1 MMITFKTVSPLTLLL
16 ACAIAAAAQTTPS
29 APVSYSSVSQLNM
42 MLTGLEQVSQSTQ
55 ADLARVR
62 IDKWK
67 TDSSNKRQAQDD
79 VQSIQRNLQYALPE
93 MMTQLRNSPED
104 LAATFKL
111 YRNLDALY
119 DVFGAVVESAGAFGS
134 KDDFQALQ
142 NDLSKLQGSRK
153 SFADRMETLAGSKEM
168 ELGRLRTE
176 LKQAQAAPPPPPKK
190 VIVDDTEP
198 KKAPVKKKSKAK
210 ASTPPKPSSTSTTPP
225 PKPQ

>member
-1 MMITFKTVSPLTLLL
+1 MTITLKTVSLTVLL
-16 ACAIAAAAQTTPS
+16 AAAIAAAQTIPS

-42 MLTGLEQVSQSTQ
+42 MLSELDQASQSTQ

-67 TDSSNKRQAQDD
+67 TDSSNKQQVQAD

-93 MMTQLRNSPED
+93 MMTQLRNSPEN
-104 LAATFKL
+104 LADTFKL

-134 KDDFQALQ
+134 KDDFRALQ
-142 NDLSKLQGSRK
+142 NDLSKLQASRK
-153 SFADRMETLAGSKEM
+153 SFADRMENLSSSKEA
-168 ELGRLRTE
+168 ELGRLRSQLQTA
-176 LKQAQAAPPPPPKK
+176 LAAAPQPPPKK

-198 KKAPVKKKSKAK
+198 KKAPLKKKSKAK
-210 ASTPPKPSSTSTTPP
+210 AGTTTKPSTSTSQP

>member
-1 MMITFKTVSPLTLLL
+1 MTITLKTVSLIALL
-16 ACAIAAAAQTTPS
+16 AAAVAAGAQTIAS

-42 MLTGLEQVSQSTQ
+42 MLSELDQASQSTQ

-67 TDSSNKRQAQDD
+67 TDSSNKQQVQAD

-93 MMTQLRNSPED
+93 MMTQLRGSPEN
-104 LAATFKL
+104 LADTFKL

-119 DVFGAVVESAGAFGS
+119 DVFGAVVESAGAFGP

-142 NDLSKLQGSRK
+142 NDLSKLQSVRK
-153 SFADRMETLAGSKEM
+153 SFADRMENLASSKET

-176 LKQAQAAPPPPPKK
+176 LKAAQAAPPLPPKK

-198 KKAPVKKKSKAK
+198 KKAPVKKSKAK
-210 ASTPPKPSSTSTTPP
+210 ASTTTKPTTSPSQP